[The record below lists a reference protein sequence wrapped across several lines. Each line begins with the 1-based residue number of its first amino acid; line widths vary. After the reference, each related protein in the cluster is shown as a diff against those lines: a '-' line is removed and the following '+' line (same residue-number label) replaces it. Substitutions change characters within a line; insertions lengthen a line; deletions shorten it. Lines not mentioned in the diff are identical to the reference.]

1 MAGPCSPGIQ
11 LLAVT
16 TYSTLLPDIPPEA
29 RSYPEPQYPHSSGA
43 TVVKAGLT
51 ADPFCGAHDN
61 EFTGNLLRGGNIPI
75 TNNYHRD
82 PSPIVPAQYIP
93 TSPFLFFSLV
103 TTVMDMVGVAAASP
117 LLGNLLTWRDRKVHL
132 SVFLV
137 VGRSFF
143 SASLFLSAGCAAVQ

>member
-1 MAGPCSPGIQ
+1 MTSLTPT
-11 LLAVT
+11 VT
-16 TYSTLLPDIPPEA
+16 TEAPLPL
-29 RSYPEPQYPHSSGA
+29 SSP
-43 TVVKAGLT
+43 TQHT
-51 ADPFCGAHDN
+51 
-61 EFTGNLLRGGNIPI
+61 
-75 TNNYHRD
+75 
-82 PSPIVPAQYIP
+82 Q

-117 LLGNLLTWRDRKVHL
+117 LLGSRLTWRDRKVHL

>member
-1 MAGPCSPGIQ
+1 MIS
-11 LLAVT
+11 
-16 TYSTLLPDIPPEA
+16 
-29 RSYPEPQYPHSSGA
+29 
-43 TVVKAGLT
+43 
-51 ADPFCGAHDN
+51 
-61 EFTGNLLRGGNIPI
+61 
-75 TNNYHRD
+75 
-82 PSPIVPAQYIP
+82 PSPTVTREAPLPWSSPAQSTP

-137 VGRSFF
+137 VGMSFF